1 MVTRLFAAMI
11 FAACALASAGASAH
25 AFLDHAVP
33 PVGSTVATSPPDI
46 RIFFTQPLEPAFS
59 AIAITTADGRTVPTA
74 AATVDP
80 SDPTE
85 LVLALPPLP
94 PGRYTVTW
102 HVVSVDTHRT
112 EGDYSFEIGP

>member
-1 MVTRLFAAMI
+1 MTRRISAIIAFAA
-11 FAACALASAGASAH
+11 AALVSGTALAH
-25 AFLDHAVP
+25 AFLDHSVP
-33 PVGSTVATSPPDI
+33 PVGSTVATSPPAI